1 MSAFYELHLTDDKGV
16 RLAALDNFVSLS
28 CGRVASGIGKFSLQ
42 MPASFDDSLLTAP
55 DRMLQVWRQPTG
67 GKLGLWRVYF
77 VRRWKFKT
85 TGSVETLSVGGVDVN
100 DLLRRRIV
108 AAFAGSAQAS
118 KTDFA
123 DDMMKEVVTQAI
135 ADGVAPT
142 PTAGTR
148 VWANLS
154 IAADLGDGPT
164 ISDSFPFKKLLT
176 ASGQGVLPGLAK
188 AAREA
193 GTEVFFDIVPNVVS
207 SNSITFQFQTF
218 TGQPGQDATD
228 RVVFDNAKGNLKNPE
243 LEYDYEDEENYIYG
257 TGQGEEADRNI
268 QQVYDSTRYSASIW
282 NRCEAEAD
290 ARDQATDNGVREKAR
305 STLESGRP
313 RIRFAA
319 QPLDTAGTRFGID
332 WNFGDRV
339 TARYRNREF
348 ASIIRAVV
356 ISKDGGDAGKEDIS
370 ARLDYEAAI

>member
-1 MSAFYELHLTDDKGV
+1 MAFYELWLTDDRGV
-16 RLAALDNFVSLS
+16 RLAALDNFVAIT
-28 CGRVASGIGKFSLQ
+28 CGRVVNGIGKFNLQ

-67 GKLGLWRVYF
+67 GRLGLWRAYF
-77 VRRWKFKT
+77 VRKWKFEMQ
-85 TGSVETLSVGGVDVN
+85 GSDEVLTVGGLDTN

-108 AAFAGSAQAS
+108 AAFAASAQAS

-123 DDMMKEVVTQAI
+123 DDMMKEIVTQAI

-148 VWANLS
+148 VWSNLS
-154 IAADLGDGPT
+154 IAADLSAGPT

-176 ASGQGVLPGLAK
+176 ASGQGVIAGLAK
-188 AAREA
+188 ASREA
-193 GTEVFFDIVPNVVS
+193 GNEVFFDIVPNVVT

-218 TGQPGQDATD
+218 TGQPGQDVTD
-228 RVVFDNAKGNLKNPE
+228 RVTFDKDKGNLRNAS

-257 TGQGEEADRNI
+257 TGQGEEADRNV

-282 NRCEAEAD
+282 ARCEAEAD
-290 ARDQATDNGVREKAR
+290 ARDQATDNGVIARAR
-305 STLESGRP
+305 SLLESGRP
-313 RIRFAA
+313 QVRFSAV
-319 QPLDTAGTRFGID
+319 PMDTQGTRFGRD
-332 WNFGDRV
+332 WDIGYKV
-339 TARYRNREF
+339 KARYRNREF
-348 ASIIRAVV
+348 DSIVRAVV

-370 ARLDYEAAI
+370 ARLDYEAVIG